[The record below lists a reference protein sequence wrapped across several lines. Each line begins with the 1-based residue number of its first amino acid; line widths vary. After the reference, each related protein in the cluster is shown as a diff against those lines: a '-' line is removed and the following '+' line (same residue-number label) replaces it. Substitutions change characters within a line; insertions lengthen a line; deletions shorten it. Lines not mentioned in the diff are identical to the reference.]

1 MKSDFNVDKKNIS
14 DERILKEDEVA
25 IKIHV
30 DAYEGDSEQSQ
41 YLRVTQTT
49 IEAYSDERSES
60 EAHTQTSLRELNAE
74 QIVQISISEKL
85 TDHID
90 EFADN
95 LEILQTVS
103 TQKSFES
110 VAESNCTALSDLNN
124 IQELNT
130 DMSEKEYLSINEYQH
145 FTVDTKVPVSIVQ
158 HELNNENHSKNQAII
173 NETVNVVD
181 KSSVKPQN
189 HIIDQTYKLT
199 KMKEED
205 AKSENPFI
213 KQSIQTLPQMIQQ
226 HLYHVENTGEQN
238 QCSHN
243 NQYNGSEL
251 YCNDCRNKRKRG
263 NCNSK

>member
-1 MKSDFNVDKKNIS
+1 MSKEFRPS
-14 DERILKEDEVA
+14 DEEELTHEKEESPLLLYN
-25 IKIHV
+25 IML
-30 DAYEGDSEQSQ
+30 QS
-41 YLRVTQTT
+41 
-49 IEAYSDERSES
+49 I
-60 EAHTQTSLRELNAE
+60 
-74 QIVQISISEKL
+74 
-85 TDHID
+85 
-90 EFADN
+90 
-95 LEILQTVS
+95 
-103 TQKSFES
+103 
-110 VAESNCTALSDLNN
+110 N
-124 IQELNT
+124 IG
-130 DMSEKEYLSINEYQH
+130 EKEYLSINEYQH

-263 NCNSK
+263 NYNIQLEKLISNTRKTSAQNLHCTLSIDDGTSEQNSTELDEESKDIHLAQQLTTDMINKVISRLLYDYIKIS

>member
-25 IKIHV
+25 IKIHA

-95 LEILQTVS
+95 
-103 TQKSFES
+103 
-110 VAESNCTALSDLNN
+110 
-124 IQELNT
+124 
-130 DMSEKEYLSINEYQH
+130 
-145 FTVDTKVPVSIVQ
+145 
-158 HELNNENHSKNQAII
+158 
-173 NETVNVVD
+173 
-181 KSSVKPQN
+181 
-189 HIIDQTYKLT
+189 
-199 KMKEED
+199 
-205 AKSENPFI
+205 
-213 KQSIQTLPQMIQQ
+213 
-226 HLYHVENTGEQN
+226 
-238 QCSHN
+238 
-243 NQYNGSEL
+243 
-251 YCNDCRNKRKRG
+251 
-263 NCNSK
+263 